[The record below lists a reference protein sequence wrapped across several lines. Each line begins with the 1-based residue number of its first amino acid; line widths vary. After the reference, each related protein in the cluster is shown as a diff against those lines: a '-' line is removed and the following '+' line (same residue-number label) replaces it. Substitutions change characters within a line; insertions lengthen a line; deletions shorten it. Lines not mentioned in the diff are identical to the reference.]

1 VRGRSTGRS
10 LASLIVASAIFG
22 LSVGIY
28 DILFPYYLDDMGV
41 AFEGMG
47 IIFSFAA
54 LATAIA
60 SVYIAGASDLRGRKW
75 SYSSGIVLGSLSS
88 SMVPLVRAVPLL
100 SVAKALREAATR
112 FRESLHGVLIF
123 ESARWRFADFFAK
136 ARGLEYLSEGSGQL
150 VAALLLAGVG
160 FMGSFQLVAL
170 FLLASL
176 TIFHLGFRETR
187 EPDGA
192 RRRTGLRETYSLD
205 IPGPLKLVAISS
217 FLFAVGL
224 STSHSFIMPL
234 FFSKK
239 FGASVG
245 QVSLILGLH
254 RLSLALPLLFSGT
267 LMRRSLRKTI
277 VLSMLYE
284 GAAISATGL
293 APGLLAS
300 TAVWLT
306 HDIFGASLWIPAQ
319 AILIQHYAR
328 EGFRGRDASKVAAMG
343 ALGSIFGPV
352 IAGWSSSVSVS
363 MPFILSGVVIAA
375 SGIPLLPLR
384 EPPPPHAER
393 DRFFER
399 APQ

>member
-1 VRGRSTGRS
+1 VRGPGTSRS
-10 LASLIVASAIFG
+10 LGSLVVASAIFG

-28 DILFPYYLDDMGV
+28 DILFPYYLDDVGV
-41 AFEGMG
+41 GFEGMG
-47 IIFSFAA
+47 IIFSLAA

-60 SVYIAGASDLRGRKW
+60 SVHIASASDLHGRKW

-88 SMVPLVRAVPLL
+88 SMVPLIRAVPLL
-100 SVAKALREAATR
+100 AVAKALREAATR
-112 FRESLHGVLIF
+112 FRDSLHGVLIF

-150 VAALLLAGVG
+150 VAALLLAALG
-160 FMGSFQLVAL
+160 FAGSFQLVAL
-170 FLLASL
+170 LLLASL
-176 TIFHLGFRETR
+176 CIFYLGFRETR
-187 EPDGA
+187 QRDVG
-192 RRRTGLRETYSLD
+192 RKLTGLRETYSLD

-254 RLSLALPLLFSGT
+254 RLSLALPLLFSGM

-293 APGLLAS
+293 LPGLLAS

-306 HDIFGASLWIPAQ
+306 HDILGASLWIPAQ

-328 EGFRGRDASKVAAMG
+328 EDFRGRDASKVTAVG
-343 ALGSIFGPV
+343 ALGWIFGPA
-352 IAGWSSSVSVS
+352 IAGWTSSISVSI
-363 MPFILSGVVIAA
+363 PFILSGAVVAA

-384 EPPPPHAER
+384 EPSLDER
-393 DRFFER
+393 DGVLGKS
-399 APQ
+399 AD